1 MNLDKYQLEA
11 VHNIGNTLLIAG
23 AGSGKTTTI
32 LKRIEYLI
40 ESNIFKV
47 DEILVISF
55 TNKSVDDLKKRCK
68 YQVNIKTFHKLAMEI
83 LEEYNI
89 NYKLVSEDY
98 LLFLTNEFFITL
110 TDTSL
115 TQEIIKYFG
124 YYNYQDFLKT
134 YTYKEFI
141 KLICNLIKL
150 YKSNNLI
157 KEDIKK
163 LFNIDNFISKYMYI
177 IFCKYNQEL
186 KSFNGFDFDDLILE
200 ATKIISKKS
209 KYKHIIID
217 EFQDTS
223 LIRFNLINK
232 IRVINNATLFCVGDD
247 YQSIYH
253 FSGSDINLFLKF
265 KEYISDAKVMKLKY
279 TYRNSQELINASTSF
294 VMKNNKQLKKDLI
307 SNKHIDKPI
316 KFIYY
321 INPYKA
327 FKKLYKELNNNNLLV
342 LGRNNFDIKKFS
354 KDDIPEFMSVHSSKG
369 LEADNVILINMVDDL
384 YGFPNKLINSKLIE
398 ELHPSDKSY
407 IYAEERRLFY
417 VALTRTKNY
426 VYILVPIFKK
436 SIFIKEL
443 KKILKQLYKKNL

>member
-150 YKSNNLI
+150 YKANNLT
-157 KEDIKK
+157 KDDIKK

-200 ATKIISKKS
+200 ATKVISKKS

-223 LIRFNLINK
+223 LIRFNLLNK

-294 VMKNNKQLKKDLI
+294 VMKNNKQLKKELI

-327 FKKLYKELNNNNLLV
+327 FKKLYKELKNNNLLV

-354 KDDIPEFMSVHSSKG
+354 KENIPEFTSVHSSKG
-369 LEADNVILINMVDDL
+369 LEADNVILINMVDNI
-384 YGFPNKLINSKLIE
+384 YGFPNKIINSKLLE
-398 ELHPSDKSY
+398 EIHPSDKSY

-436 SIFIKEL
+436 SKFIKEVRHL
-443 KKILKQLYKKNL
+443 L

>member
-11 VHNIGNTLLIAG
+11 VHNIGNTLLVAG

-98 LLFLTNEFFITL
+98 LFFLTNEFFITL
-110 TDTSL
+110 TDTTL
-115 TQEIIKYFG
+115 IQEILKYFG

-150 YKSNNLI
+150 YKANNLT
-157 KEDIKK
+157 KDDIKK

-200 ATKIISKKS
+200 ATKVISKKS

-294 VMKNNKQLKKDLI
+294 VMKNNKQLKKELI

-321 INPYKA
+321 INPYKT
-327 FKKLYKELNNNNLLV
+327 FKKLYKELKNNNLLV

-354 KDDIPEFMSVHSSKG
+354 KENIPEFMSVHSSKG

-426 VYILVPIFKK
+426 VYILVPLFKQ

-443 KKILKQLYKKNL
+443 KRILKQLYKNNL

>member
-1 MNLDKYQLEA
+1 
-11 VHNIGNTLLIAG
+11 
-23 AGSGKTTTI
+23 
-32 LKRIEYLI
+32 
-40 ESNIFKV
+40 
-47 DEILVISF
+47 
-55 TNKSVDDLKKRCK
+55 
-68 YQVNIKTFHKLAMEI
+68 
-83 LEEYNI
+83 
-89 NYKLVSEDY
+89 
-98 LLFLTNEFFITL
+98 
-110 TDTSL
+110 
-115 TQEIIKYFG
+115 
-124 YYNYQDFLKT
+124 
-134 YTYKEFI
+134 
-141 KLICNLIKL
+141 
-150 YKSNNLI
+150 
-157 KEDIKK
+157 
-163 LFNIDNFISKYMYI
+163 MYI

>member
-150 YKSNNLI
+150 YKANNLT
-157 KEDIKK
+157 KDDIKK

-200 ATKIISKKS
+200 ATKVISKKS

-223 LIRFNLINK
+223 LIRFNLLNK

-294 VMKNNKQLKKDLI
+294 VMKNNKQLKKELI

-327 FKKLYKELNNNNLLV
+327 FKKLYKELKNNNLLV

-354 KDDIPEFMSVHSSKG
+354 KENIPEFMSVHSSKG
-369 LEADNVILINMVDDL
+369 LEADNVILINMVDNI
-384 YGFPNKLINSKLIE
+384 YGFPNKIINSKLLE
-398 ELHPSDKSY
+398 EIHPSDKSY

-436 SIFIKEL
+436 SKFIKEVRHL
-443 KKILKQLYKKNL
+443 L

>member
-11 VHNIGNTLLIAG
+11 VRNIGNTLLIAG

-55 TNKSVDDLKKRCK
+55 TNKSIDDLKKRCK

-83 LEEYNI
+83 LDEYKI

-124 YYNYQDFLKT
+124 YYNYQEFLKT

-150 YKSNNLI
+150 YKSNNLT

-253 FSGSDINLFLKF
+253 FSGCNINLFLKF
-265 KEYISDAKVMKLKY
+265 KEHISDAKVMKLKY
-279 TYRNSQELINASTSF
+279 TYRNSQELIDASTSF
-294 VMKNNKQLKKDLI
+294 VMKNKYQLKKDLI

-327 FKKLYKELNNNNLLV
+327 FEKIYKIVKNSSKSLLV

-354 KDDIPEFMSVHSSKG
+354 KKDIPEFMSVHSSKG

-398 ELHPSDKSY
+398 ELHPTDKSY
-407 IYAEERRLFY
+407 LYAEERRLFY
-417 VALTRTKNY
+417 VALTRSKNY

-436 SIFIKEL
+436 SKFIKEVRHL
-443 KKILKQLYKKNL
+443 L

>member
-68 YQVNIKTFHKLAMEI
+68 YQINIKTFHKLAMEI
-83 LEEYNI
+83 LDEYNI

-98 LLFLTNEFFITL
+98 LLFLANEFFITL

-124 YYNYQDFLKT
+124 YYNYQEFLKT
-134 YTYKEFI
+134 YAYKEFI

-150 YKSNNLI
+150 YKSNNLT

-265 KEYISDAKVMKLKY
+265 REYINDAKVMKLKY

-294 VMKNNKQLKKDLI
+294 VMKNNKQLRKELI

-354 KDDIPEFMSVHSSKG
+354 KENIPEFMSVHSSKG
-369 LEADNVILINMVDDL
+369 LEADNVILINMVDNI

-426 VYILVPIFKK
+426 VYILVPLFKK
-436 SIFIKEL
+436 SKFIKEVRHL
-443 KKILKQLYKKNL
+443 L

>member
-40 ESNIFKV
+40 ESNIFKI

-150 YKSNNLI
+150 YKSNNLT
-157 KEDIKK
+157 KDDIKN

-294 VMKNNKQLKKDLI
+294 VMKNNKQLRKELI

-398 ELHPSDKSY
+398 VLHPSDKSY

>member
-98 LLFLTNEFFITL
+98 LFFLTNEFFITL
-110 TDTSL
+110 TDTTL
-115 TQEIIKYFG
+115 IQEILKHFG
-124 YYNYQDFLKT
+124 YYNYQEFLKT

-150 YKSNNLI
+150 YKSNNLT
-157 KEDIKK
+157 KKDIKN

-200 ATKIISKKS
+200 ATKVISKKS

-294 VMKNNKQLKKDLI
+294 VMKNNKQLKKELI

-327 FKKLYKELNNNNLLV
+327 FKKLYKELKNNNLLV

-354 KDDIPEFMSVHSSKG
+354 KENIPEFMSVHSSKG

-436 SIFIKEL
+436 SKFIKEL

>member
-98 LLFLTNEFFITL
+98 LFFLTNEFFITL

-124 YYNYQDFLKT
+124 YYNYQEFLKT

-150 YKSNNLI
+150 YKSNNLT
-157 KEDIKK
+157 KEDIKN

-223 LIRFNLINK
+223 LIRFNLLNK

-294 VMKNNKQLKKDLI
+294 VMKNNKQLKKELI

-327 FKKLYKELNNNNLLV
+327 FKKLYKELKNNNLLV

-354 KDDIPEFMSVHSSKG
+354 KENIPEFMSVHSSKG
-369 LEADNVILINMVDDL
+369 LEADNVILINMVDNI
-384 YGFPNKLINSKLIE
+384 YGFPNKIINSKLLE
-398 ELHPSDKSY
+398 EIHPSDKSY

-436 SIFIKEL
+436 SKFIKEVRHL
-443 KKILKQLYKKNL
+443 L

>member
-68 YQVNIKTFHKLAMEI
+68 YQINIKTFHKLAMEI
-83 LEEYNI
+83 LDEYNI

-98 LLFLTNEFFITL
+98 LLFLANEFFITL

-124 YYNYQDFLKT
+124 YYNYQEFLKT
-134 YTYKEFI
+134 YAYKEFI

-150 YKSNNLI
+150 YKSNNLT

-265 KEYISDAKVMKLKY
+265 REYINDAKVMKLKY

-294 VMKNNKQLKKDLI
+294 VMKNNKQLRKELI

-354 KDDIPEFMSVHSSKG
+354 KENIPEFMSVHSSKG
-369 LEADNVILINMVDDL
+369 LEADNVILINMVDNI

-417 VALTRTKNY
+417 IALTRTKNY
-426 VYILVPIFKK
+426 VYILVPLFKK
-436 SIFIKEL
+436 SKFIKEVRHL
-443 KKILKQLYKKNL
+443 L

>member
-1 MNLDKYQLEA
+1 MNLDKYQIEA

-124 YYNYQDFLKT
+124 YYNYQEFLKT

-150 YKSNNLI
+150 YKSNNLT
-157 KEDIKK
+157 KKDIKK

-232 IRVINNATLFCVGDD
+232 IRVINSATLFCVGDD

-265 KEYISDAKVMKLKY
+265 KEYIRDAKVMKLKY
-279 TYRNSQELINASTSF
+279 TYRNSQELIDASTSF
-294 VMKNNKQLKKDLI
+294 VMKNNKQLRKELI

-354 KDDIPEFMSVHSSKG
+354 KENIPEFMSVHSSKG
-369 LEADNVILINMVDDL
+369 LEADSVILINMVDNI

-398 ELHPSDKSY
+398 VLHPSDKSY

-426 VYILVPIFKK
+426 VYILVPLFKQ

-443 KKILKQLYKKNL
+443 KRILKQLYKNNL

>member
-68 YQVNIKTFHKLAMEI
+68 YQINIKTFHKLAMEI
-83 LEEYNI
+83 LDEYNI

-98 LLFLTNEFFITL
+98 LLFLANEFFITL

-124 YYNYQDFLKT
+124 YYNYQEFLKT
-134 YTYKEFI
+134 YAYKEFI

-150 YKSNNLI
+150 YKSNNLT

>member
-40 ESNIFKV
+40 ESNIFKI

-124 YYNYQDFLKT
+124 YYNYQEFLKT
-134 YTYKEFI
+134 YAYKEFI

-150 YKSNNLI
+150 YKSNNLT

-265 KEYISDAKVMKLKY
+265 REYINDAKVMKLKY

-294 VMKNNKQLKKDLI
+294 VMKNNKQLRKELI

-327 FKKLYKELNNNNLLV
+327 FKKLYKELNNNNLLA

-354 KDDIPEFMSVHSSKG
+354 KENIPEFMSVHSSKG
-369 LEADNVILINMVDDL
+369 LEADNVILINMVDNI

-426 VYILVPIFKK
+426 VYILVPLFKK
-436 SIFIKEL
+436 SKFIKEVRHL
-443 KKILKQLYKKNL
+443 L

>member
-89 NYKLVSEDY
+89 NYKLVSKDY

-124 YYNYQDFLKT
+124 YYNYQEFLKT

-150 YKSNNLI
+150 YKSNNLTQ
-157 KEDIKK
+157 EDIKN

-265 KEYISDAKVMKLKY
+265 KEYIKDAKVMKLKY

-294 VMKNNKQLKKDLI
+294 VMKNNKQLRKELI

-327 FKKLYKELNNNNLLV
+327 FKKLYKELKNNNLLV

-354 KDDIPEFMSVHSSKG
+354 KENIPEFMSVHSSKG
-369 LEADNVILINMVDDL
+369 LEADNVILINMVDNI

-417 VALTRTKNY
+417 VALTRTENY
-426 VYILVPIFKK
+426 VYILVPLFKQ

-443 KKILKQLYKKNL
+443 KKILKQLYKNNL

>member
-83 LEEYNI
+83 LDEYNI

-110 TDTSL
+110 TNTSL

-124 YYNYQDFLKT
+124 YYNYQEFLKT

-141 KLICNLIKL
+141 KLICNLIML
-150 YKSNNLI
+150 YKSNNLT

-265 KEYISDAKVMKLKY
+265 KEYIRDAKVMKLKY
-279 TYRNSQELINASTSF
+279 TYRNSQELIDASTSF
-294 VMKNNKQLKKDLI
+294 VMKNNKQLRKDLI

-327 FKKLYKELNNNNLLV
+327 FKKLYKELKNNNLLV

-354 KDDIPEFMSVHSSKG
+354 KENIPEFMSVHSSKG
-369 LEADNVILINMVDDL
+369 LEADNVILINMVDNI

-436 SIFIKEL
+436 SKFIKEVRHL
-443 KKILKQLYKKNL
+443 L

>member
-32 LKRIEYLI
+32 LKRIGYLI

-124 YYNYQDFLKT
+124 YYNYQEFLKT

-150 YKSNNLI
+150 YKSNNLT
-157 KEDIKK
+157 KKDIKK

-253 FSGSDINLFLKF
+253 FSGSDVNLFLKF

-294 VMKNNKQLKKDLI
+294 VMKNNKQLRKELI

-321 INPYKA
+321 INPYKT
-327 FKKLYKELNNNNLLV
+327 FKKLYKELKNNNLLV

-354 KDDIPEFMSVHSSKG
+354 KENIPEFMSVHSSKG
-369 LEADNVILINMVDDL
+369 LEADNVILINMVDNI

-398 ELHPSDKSY
+398 VLHPSDKSY

-426 VYILVPIFKK
+426 VYILVPLFKQ

>member
-11 VHNIGNTLLIAG
+11 VNNIGNTLLIAG

-83 LEEYNI
+83 LDECNI

-98 LLFLTNEFFITL
+98 LFFLTNEFFITL
-110 TDTSL
+110 TDTTL
-115 TQEIIKYFG
+115 IQEILKYFG
-124 YYNYQDFLKT
+124 YYNYQEFLKT

-150 YKSNNLI
+150 YKSNNLT
-157 KEDIKK
+157 KEDIKN

-279 TYRNSQELINASTSF
+279 TYRNSQELIDASTSF
-294 VMKNNKQLKKDLI
+294 VMKNNKQLRKDLI

-327 FKKLYKELNNNNLLV
+327 FKKLYKELKNNNLLV

-354 KDDIPEFMSVHSSKG
+354 KENIPEFMSVHSSKG
-369 LEADNVILINMVDDL
+369 LEADNVILINMVDNI

-426 VYILVPIFKK
+426 VYILVPLFKK

-443 KKILKQLYKKNL
+443 KRILKQLYKKNL

>member
-11 VHNIGNTLLIAG
+11 VRNIGNTLLIAG

-89 NYKLVSEDY
+89 NHKLVSEDY

-124 YYNYQDFLKT
+124 YYNYQEFLKT

-150 YKSNNLI
+150 YKSNNLT
-157 KEDIKK
+157 KEDIKN

-186 KSFNGFDFDDLILE
+186 RSFNGFDFDDLILE

-253 FSGSDINLFLKF
+253 FSGCNINLFLNFCNYVDDSK
-265 KEYISDAKVMKLKY
+265 IIKLRY
-279 TYRNSQELINASTSF
+279 VYRNSQELVDISSNF
-294 VMKNNKQLKKDLI
+294 IMKNKYQLKKDLI

-327 FKKLYKELNNNNLLV
+327 FEKIYKIVKNSSKSLLV

-354 KDDIPEFMSVHSSKG
+354 KENISEFMSVHSSKG
-369 LEADNVILINMVDDL
+369 LEADNVILINMVDNI

-436 SIFIKEL
+436 SKFIKEVRHL
-443 KKILKQLYKKNL
+443 L

>member
-1 MNLDKYQLEA
+1 
-11 VHNIGNTLLIAG
+11 
-23 AGSGKTTTI
+23 
-32 LKRIEYLI
+32 
-40 ESNIFKV
+40 
-47 DEILVISF
+47 
-55 TNKSVDDLKKRCK
+55 
-68 YQVNIKTFHKLAMEI
+68 MEI

-124 YYNYQDFLKT
+124 YYNYQEFLKT

-253 FSGSDINLFLKF
+253 FSGSDINLFLC
-265 KEYISDAKVMKLKY
+265 
-279 TYRNSQELINASTSF
+279 
-294 VMKNNKQLKKDLI
+294 
-307 SNKHIDKPI
+307 
-316 KFIYY
+316 
-321 INPYKA
+321 
-327 FKKLYKELNNNNLLV
+327 
-342 LGRNNFDIKKFS
+342 
-354 KDDIPEFMSVHSSKG
+354 
-369 LEADNVILINMVDDL
+369 ILIC
-384 YGFPNKLINSKLIE
+384 
-398 ELHPSDKSY
+398 
-407 IYAEERRLFY
+407 
-417 VALTRTKNY
+417 
-426 VYILVPIFKK
+426 
-436 SIFIKEL
+436 
-443 KKILKQLYKKNL
+443 

>member
-40 ESNIFKV
+40 ESNIFKE

-98 LLFLTNEFFITL
+98 LLFLANEFFITL

-115 TQEIIKYFG
+115 TQEILKYFG
-124 YYNYQDFLKT
+124 YYNYQEFLKT

-150 YKSNNLI
+150 YKSNNLT
-157 KEDIKK
+157 KEDIKN
-163 LFNIDNFISKYMYI
+163 LFKINSFISKYMYI

-265 KEYISDAKVMKLKY
+265 KEYIKDAKIMKLKY

-294 VMKNNKQLKKDLI
+294 VMKNNKQLKKELI

-327 FKKLYKELNNNNLLV
+327 FKKLYKELNNTNLLV

-354 KDDIPEFMSVHSSKG
+354 KENIPEFMSVHSSKG
-369 LEADNVILINMVDDL
+369 LEADNVILINMVDNI

-426 VYILVPIFKK
+426 VYILVPLFKQ

>member
-40 ESNIFKV
+40 ESNFFKV
-47 DEILVISF
+47 NEILIISF

-83 LEEYNI
+83 LDEYNI

-124 YYNYQDFLKT
+124 YYNYQEFLKT

-150 YKSNNLI
+150 YKSNNLT
-157 KEDIKK
+157 KKDIKK

-232 IRVINNATLFCVGDD
+232 IRIINNATLFCVGDD

-265 KEYISDAKVMKLKY
+265 KEYICDAKVMKLKY

-294 VMKNNKQLKKDLI
+294 VMKNNKQLKKELI

-327 FKKLYKELNNNNLLV
+327 FKKLYKEFKNNNLLV

-354 KDDIPEFMSVHSSKG
+354 KENIPEFMSVHSSKG
-369 LEADNVILINMVDDL
+369 LEADNVILINMVDNI

-398 ELHPSDKSY
+398 VLHPSDKSY

-426 VYILVPIFKK
+426 VYILVPLFKQ

>member
-1 MNLDKYQLEA
+1 MNLDKNQLEA
-11 VHNIGNTLLIAG
+11 VHNVGNTLLIAG

-40 ESNIFKV
+40 ESNVFKL

-98 LLFLTNEFFITL
+98 LFFLTNEFFTTL

-115 TQEIIKYFG
+115 TQEILKYFG
-124 YYNYQDFLKT
+124 YYNYQEFLKT

-150 YKSNNLI
+150 YKANNLT

-163 LFNIDNFISKYMYI
+163 LFKIDNFISKYMYI

-265 KEYISDAKVMKLKY
+265 KEYIKDAKIMKLKY

-294 VMKNNKQLKKDLI
+294 VMKNNKQLKKELI

-327 FKKLYKELNNNNLLV
+327 FKKLYNKLNNSNLLV

-354 KDDIPEFMSVHSSKG
+354 KEDIPEFMSVHSSKG
-369 LEADNVILINMVDDL
+369 LEADNVILINMVDDI

-436 SIFIKEL
+436 SKFIKEVRHL
-443 KKILKQLYKKNL
+443 L

>member
-83 LEEYNI
+83 LDEYNI

-98 LLFLTNEFFITL
+98 LFFLTNEFFITL

-124 YYNYQDFLKT
+124 YYNYQEFLKT
-134 YTYKEFI
+134 YAYKEFI

-150 YKSNNLI
+150 YKSNNLT

-294 VMKNNKQLKKDLI
+294 VMKNNKQLRKELI

-327 FKKLYKELNNNNLLV
+327 FKKLYKELNNTNLLV

-354 KDDIPEFMSVHSSKG
+354 KENIPEFMSVHSSKG
-369 LEADNVILINMVDDL
+369 LEADNVILINMVDNI

-436 SIFIKEL
+436 SKFIKEL
-443 KKILKQLYKKNL
+443 RKIL

>member
-1 MNLDKYQLEA
+1 
-11 VHNIGNTLLIAG
+11 
-23 AGSGKTTTI
+23 
-32 LKRIEYLI
+32 
-40 ESNIFKV
+40 
-47 DEILVISF
+47 
-55 TNKSVDDLKKRCK
+55 
-68 YQVNIKTFHKLAMEI
+68 
-83 LEEYNI
+83 
-89 NYKLVSEDY
+89 
-98 LLFLTNEFFITL
+98 
-110 TDTSL
+110 
-115 TQEIIKYFG
+115 
-124 YYNYQDFLKT
+124 
-134 YTYKEFI
+134 
-141 KLICNLIKL
+141 
-150 YKSNNLI
+150 
-157 KEDIKK
+157 
-163 LFNIDNFISKYMYI
+163 MYI

-253 FSGSDINLFLKF
+253 FSGCNINLFLNFCNYVDDSK
-265 KEYISDAKVMKLKY
+265 IIKLRY
-279 TYRNSQELINASTSF
+279 VYRNSQELVDISSNF
-294 VMKNNKQLKKDLI
+294 IMKNKYQLKKDLI

-327 FKKLYKELNNNNLLV
+327 FEKIYKIVKNSSNSLLV

-354 KDDIPEFMSVHSSKG
+354 KKDIPEFMSVHSSKG
-369 LEADNVILINMVDDL
+369 LEADNVILINMVDNI

-426 VYILVPIFKK
+426 VYILVPLFKK
-436 SIFIKEL
+436 SKFIKEVRHL
-443 KKILKQLYKKNL
+443 L

>member
-11 VHNIGNTLLIAG
+11 VHNIGSTLLIAG

-124 YYNYQDFLKT
+124 YYNYQEFLKT

-150 YKSNNLI
+150 YKSNNLT
-157 KEDIKK
+157 KEDIKN

-253 FSGSDINLFLKF
+253 FSGSDVNLFLKF
-265 KEYISDAKVMKLKY
+265 KEYIKDAKVMKLKY

-294 VMKNNKQLKKDLI
+294 VMKNNKQLRKELI

-354 KDDIPEFMSVHSSKG
+354 KENIPEFMSVHSSKG
-369 LEADNVILINMVDDL
+369 LEADNVILINMVDNI

-426 VYILVPIFKK
+426 VYILVPLFKQ

-443 KKILKQLYKKNL
+443 KRILKQLYKNNL

>member
-124 YYNYQDFLKT
+124 YYNYQEFLKT

-150 YKSNNLI
+150 YKSNNLT
-157 KEDIKK
+157 KEDIKN

-200 ATKIISKKS
+200 ATKVISKKS

-223 LIRFNLINK
+223 LIRFNLLNK

-294 VMKNNKQLKKDLI
+294 VMKNNKQLKKELI

-327 FKKLYKELNNNNLLV
+327 FKKLYKELKNNNLLV

-354 KDDIPEFMSVHSSKG
+354 KENIPEFMSVHSSKG
-369 LEADNVILINMVDDL
+369 LEADNVILINMVDNI
-384 YGFPNKLINSKLIE
+384 YGFPNKIINSKLLE
-398 ELHPSDKSY
+398 EIHPSDKSY

-436 SIFIKEL
+436 SKFIKEVRHL
-443 KKILKQLYKKNL
+443 L

>member
-124 YYNYQDFLKT
+124 YYNYQEFLKT

-150 YKSNNLI
+150 YKSNNLT
-157 KEDIKK
+157 KEDIKN

-186 KSFNGFDFDDLILE
+186 RSFNGFDFDDLILE
-200 ATKIISKKS
+200 ATKVISKKS

-294 VMKNNKQLKKDLI
+294 VMKNNKQLKKELI

-354 KDDIPEFMSVHSSKG
+354 KEDIPEFMSVHSSKG
-369 LEADNVILINMVDDL
+369 LEADNVILINMVDNI

-426 VYILVPIFKK
+426 VYILVPLFKK
-436 SIFIKEL
+436 SKFIKEVRHL
-443 KKILKQLYKKNL
+443 L

>member
-124 YYNYQDFLKT
+124 YYNYQEFLKT

-150 YKSNNLI
+150 YKTNNLT

-253 FSGSDINLFLKF
+253 FSGSDVNLFLKF

-294 VMKNNKQLKKDLI
+294 VMKNNKQLRKELI

-321 INPYKA
+321 INPYKT
-327 FKKLYKELNNNNLLV
+327 FKKLYKELKNNNLLV

-354 KDDIPEFMSVHSSKG
+354 KENIPEFMSVHSSKG
-369 LEADNVILINMVDDL
+369 LEADNVILINMVDNI

-426 VYILVPIFKK
+426 VYILVPLFKK
-436 SIFIKEL
+436 SKFIKEVRHL
-443 KKILKQLYKKNL
+443 L

>member
-68 YQVNIKTFHKLAMEI
+68 YQINIKTFHKLAMEI
-83 LEEYNI
+83 LDEYNI

-98 LLFLTNEFFITL
+98 LLFLANEFFITL

-124 YYNYQDFLKT
+124 YYNYQEFLKT
-134 YTYKEFI
+134 YAYKEFI

-150 YKSNNLI
+150 YKSNNLT

-265 KEYISDAKVMKLKY
+265 RKYINDAKVMKLKY

-294 VMKNNKQLKKDLI
+294 VMKNNKQLRKELI

-354 KDDIPEFMSVHSSKG
+354 KENIPEFMSVHSSKG
-369 LEADNVILINMVDDL
+369 LEADNVILINMVDNI

-426 VYILVPIFKK
+426 VYILVPLFKK
-436 SIFIKEL
+436 SKFIKEVRHL
-443 KKILKQLYKKNL
+443 L

>member
-55 TNKSVDDLKKRCK
+55 TNTSVDDLKKRCK

-150 YKSNNLI
+150 YKANNLT
-157 KEDIKK
+157 KDDIKK

-200 ATKIISKKS
+200 ATKVISKKS

-223 LIRFNLINK
+223 LIRFNLLNK

-294 VMKNNKQLKKDLI
+294 VMKNNKQLKKELI

-321 INPYKA
+321 INPHKA
-327 FKKLYKELNNNNLLV
+327 FEKIYKIVKNSSKSLLV

-354 KDDIPEFMSVHSSKG
+354 KKDIPEFMSVHSSKG
-369 LEADNVILINMVDDL
+369 LEADNVILINMVDNI
-384 YGFPNKLINSKLIE
+384 YGFPNKLINSKLLE
-398 ELHPSDKSY
+398 EIHPTDKSY

-436 SIFIKEL
+436 SKFIKEVRHL
-443 KKILKQLYKKNL
+443 L

>member
-124 YYNYQDFLKT
+124 YYNYQEFLKT

-150 YKSNNLI
+150 YKSNNLT

-177 IFCKYNQEL
+177 ILCKYNQEL

-265 KEYISDAKVMKLKY
+265 KEYINDAKVMKLKY

-294 VMKNNKQLKKDLI
+294 VMKNNKQLRKELI

-354 KDDIPEFMSVHSSKG
+354 KENIPEFMSVHSSKG
-369 LEADNVILINMVDDL
+369 LEADNVILINMVDNI

-426 VYILVPIFKK
+426 VYILVPLFKK
-436 SIFIKEL
+436 SKFIKEVRHL
-443 KKILKQLYKKNL
+443 L

>member
-124 YYNYQDFLKT
+124 YYNYQEFLKT
-134 YTYKEFI
+134 YAYKEFI

-150 YKSNNLI
+150 YKSNNLT

-265 KEYISDAKVMKLKY
+265 REYINDAKVMKLKY

-294 VMKNNKQLKKDLI
+294 VMKNNKQLRKELI

-354 KDDIPEFMSVHSSKG
+354 KENIPEFMSVHSSKG
-369 LEADNVILINMVDDL
+369 LEADNVILINMVDNI

-426 VYILVPIFKK
+426 VYILVPLFKK
-436 SIFIKEL
+436 SKFIKEVRHL
-443 KKILKQLYKKNL
+443 L

>member
-68 YQVNIKTFHKLAMEI
+68 YQINIKTFHKLAMEI
-83 LEEYNI
+83 LDEYNI

-98 LLFLTNEFFITL
+98 LLFLANEFFITL

-124 YYNYQDFLKT
+124 YYNYQEFLKT
-134 YTYKEFI
+134 YAYKEFI

-150 YKSNNLI
+150 YKSNNLT

-265 KEYISDAKVMKLKY
+265 REYINDAKVMKLKY

-294 VMKNNKQLKKDLI
+294 VMKNNKQLRKELI

-354 KDDIPEFMSVHSSKG
+354 KENIPEFMSVHSSKG
-369 LEADNVILINMVDDL
+369 LEADNVILINMVDNI

-398 ELHPSDKSY
+398 ELHSSDKSY

-426 VYILVPIFKK
+426 VYILVPLFKK
-436 SIFIKEL
+436 SKFIKEVRHL
-443 KKILKQLYKKNL
+443 L